1 MSEKTTSSAMKTSTP
16 ATSSRRI
23 VVMGVAGCGKSTLG
37 ARLAEALGQP
47 FAEGDDLHSPESRA
61 KMAAGIPL
69 EDADRWP
76 WLDRVGE
83 ALSRHEGIIACSA
96 LKRAYR
102 DRIRAR
108 AGGPVVF
115 VHLSVPEDE
124 ITTRLKARR
133 GHYFDP
139 ALQSSQHAILEQLE
153 TDEQGFGLDASRS
166 VEEVLCRVLERL
178 AQGLTDFPTTSST
191 A

>member
-1 MSEKTTSSAMKTSTP
+1 MADIEMHEIK
-16 ATSSRRI
+16 
-23 VVMGVAGCGKSTLG
+23 
-37 ARLAEALGQP
+37 AEALGQP

-102 DRIRAR
+102 DTLYAAHPAVRYVLIHITPELATARAQAR
-108 AGGPVVF
+108 AGHFWPASLT
-115 VHLSVPEDE
+115 LSQ
-124 ITTRLKARR
+124 
-133 GHYFDP
+133 F
-139 ALQSSQHAILEQLE
+139 AILEE
-153 TDEQGFGLDASRS
+153 PAADEPSMRVDATWATDQQVAAVQGFLR
-166 VEEVLCRVLERL
+166 
-178 AQGLTDFPTTSST
+178 
-191 A
+191 